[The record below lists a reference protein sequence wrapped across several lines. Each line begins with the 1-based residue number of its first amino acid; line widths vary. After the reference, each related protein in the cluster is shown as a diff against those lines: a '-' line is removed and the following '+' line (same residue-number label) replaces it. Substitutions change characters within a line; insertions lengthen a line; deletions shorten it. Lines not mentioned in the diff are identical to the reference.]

1 VAGSGAGHAHAGWL
15 VGIAAAV
22 ALGTAVREA
31 LAEPQASVG
40 LTGGATLR
48 DPTATDRG
56 LSLHLGGRAD
66 VLFLRDHNGQ
76 MALGP
81 YVDGATAGFQDV
93 DLGGGLEWLLPLT
106 TDVPLVVS
114 GGGLVRNG
122 DGRSWAPGL
131 EGTAFVGSRSFNFHS
146 WYGLT
151 AGLFAQVRWVPESPS
166 AVDLILGVQLDLE
179 VLALP
184 ALFLWDAAS
193 HGS

>member
-1 VAGSGAGHAHAGWL
+1 VLVLGRWSSLLGGVSFLGWIAVVAPARAD
-15 VGIAAAV
+15 
-22 ALGTAVREA
+22 
-31 LAEPQASVG
+31 PQASAG
-40 LTGGATLR
+40 LTGGAAVER
-48 DPTATDRG
+48 ATG
-56 LSLHLGGRAD
+56 PGQAGVSLDLGGRAD

-81 YVDGATAGFQDV
+81 YVDGATAGFHDV

-122 DGRSWAPGL
+122 EGRSWAPGL

-166 AVDLILGVQLDLE
+166 TVDLILGVQLDLE

-184 ALFLWDAAS
+184 ALLLWDAVS